1 MTTGVTGTARSPVT
15 DTLFEADDTEWVSE
29 DLMIWFHRVVAQVL
43 NLAKRTTPETLTAVT
58 YLAIRVTSCT
68 ELDVVKL
75 HLSIR
80 RLVSSGAANKIE
92 IAAADNYL
100 SLRDH

>member
-1 MTTGVTGTARSPVT
+1 MKSVSFFCL
-15 DTLFEADDTEWVSE
+15 LFLINVS
-29 DLMIWFHRVVAQVL
+29 I
-43 NLAKRTTPETLTAVT
+43 
-58 YLAIRVTSCT
+58 S
-68 ELDVVKL
+68 
-75 HLSIR
+75 

>member
-1 MTTGVTGTARSPVT
+1 MMTCQHLLSLPPP
-15 DTLFEADDTEWVSE
+15 LF
-29 DLMIWFHRVVAQVL
+29 
-43 NLAKRTTPETLTAVT
+43 
-58 YLAIRVTSCT
+58 AI
-68 ELDVVKL
+68 
-75 HLSIR
+75 LSIAAHEVSIS

>member
-1 MTTGVTGTARSPVT
+1 MASAERCPAASISVLQILCCKEGCRGSGVEGR
-15 DTLFEADDTEWVSE
+15 VS
-29 DLMIWFHRVVAQVL
+29 I
-43 NLAKRTTPETLTAVT
+43 
-58 YLAIRVTSCT
+58 S
-68 ELDVVKL
+68 
-75 HLSIR
+75 